1 MPRPACHRHGARCCP
16 PRPWREARP
25 RPRRSERR
33 AGAAAPRQRAW
44 ALALAWVWA
53 WTERARPRATQPRPH
68 GAGLVRVA
76 CPGVPRVRRTGQ
88 AWCGVRSGGGGGGVL
103 EAGGENDEVPR
114 RPAPAK
120 QTELLGK
127 PCLRAPLASNT
138 ERVAPT
144 GSEQPTTFDRA
155 CMVQINVH
163 QSCQFHNVAQ
173 CPQGT
178 LVGPF
183 LGQGGACHR
192 ARQRPSP
199 WARPCPPP
207 HQPSRIPVVANGA
220 VISQNDQISQ

>member
-1 MPRPACHRHGARCCP
+1 MCEWVQTQRGDVGGCHG
-16 PRPWREARP
+16 
-25 RPRRSERR
+25 RR
-33 AGAAAPRQRAW
+33 ATGTVRAAAHHVLGGRRARVPGGASGGQAPRQRAW

-53 WTERARPRATQPRPH
+53 WAERARPRATQPRPH

-144 GSEQPTTFDRA
+144 GSEQPTTF
-155 CMVQINVH
+155 VH
-163 QSCQFHNVAQ
+163 
-173 CPQGT
+173 
-178 LVGPF
+178 
-183 LGQGGACHR
+183 GAD
-192 ARQRPSP
+192 QRPSGEELP
-199 WARPCPPP
+199 VPQRRAMPPGDTGGP
-207 HQPSRIPVVANGA
+207 LSWSRRRLPSGKTAPQPLGTPLPASPSA
-220 VISQNDQISQ
+220 VKDSCGG